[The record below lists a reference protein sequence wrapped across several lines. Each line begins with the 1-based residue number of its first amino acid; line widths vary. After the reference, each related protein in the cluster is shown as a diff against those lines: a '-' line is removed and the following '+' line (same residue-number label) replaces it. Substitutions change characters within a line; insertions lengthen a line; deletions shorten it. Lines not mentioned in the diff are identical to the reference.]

1 MSISV
6 LGAGAFGTALAVTF
20 ARTGSK
26 VRLWG
31 RDEKFMQKLTAEQ
44 SNKKYLPNASFPK
57 SMSVSQDLES
67 ALDADIILFAVP
79 TQKLSGLLEGV
90 GQTLDEK
97 LLVACCKGID
107 LSTGQGPTA
116 ILSKYAPECDAAILT
131 GPSFATDLAA
141 NMPTALTLACK
152 QMDAGKDLQSALA
165 TPVLRIYTTTDVIGA
180 ELGGAFK
187 NVMAIACGICI
198 GAGFGVSARAALMTR
213 GYAEILR
220 LALAMGAKAETL
232 SGLSGL
238 GDLSLTC
245 MSENSRNFR
254 YGLAL
259 GRGQAFDPSV
269 TVEGI
274 STAHA
279 ALEHPRFS
287 KIDMPVTKIVHEISK
302 GTTDAS
308 SAMQKLMNRPQK
320 EE

>member
-6 LGAGAFGTALAVTF
+6 LGAGAFGTALAITF

-26 VRLWG
+26 VSLWG
-31 RDEKFMQKLTAEQ
+31 RDPNLMQSLSTEQ
-44 SNKKYLPNASFPK
+44 CNKKYLPNASFPPSIK
-57 SMSVSQDLES
+57 VSQDLEN
-67 ALDADIILFAVP
+67 ALEADIILFAVP
-79 TQKLSGLLEGV
+79 TQKLARLLG
-90 GQTLDEK
+90 GMGHNLDGK

-107 LSTGQGPTA
+107 LRTGQGPTS
-116 ILSKYAPECDAAILT
+116 IVSKYAPDCEVGILT

-141 NMPTALTLACK
+141 NMPTALTLACNK
-152 QMDAGKDLQSALA
+152 TSVGKDLQSALA

-180 ELGGAFK
+180 ELGGALK

-198 GAGFGVSARAALMTR
+198 GAGFGDSARAALMTR
-213 GYAEILR
+213 GYAEMLR

-245 MSENSRNFR
+245 MSESSRNFR

-259 GRGQAFDPSV
+259 GRGKAFDPSI
-269 TVEGI
+269 TVEGVA
-274 STAHA
+274 TAHA
-279 ALEHPRFS
+279 ALGNPQFS
-287 KIDMPVTKIVHEISK
+287 KVDMPITKIVHEIAN
-302 GTTDAS
+302 GTIDADG
-308 SAMQKLMNRPQK
+308 AMQNLMNRPQK

>member
-1 MSISV
+1 MSISI

-31 RDEKFMQKLTAEQ
+31 RDVKFMQKLTVEQ

-57 SMSVSQDLES
+57 SMIVTQDLES
-67 ALDADIILFAVP
+67 ALNADIILFAVP

-107 LSTGQGPTA
+107 LSTGKGPTA
-116 ILSKYAPECDAAILT
+116 VLSKYAPECDVAILT

-152 QMDAGKDLQSALA
+152 QIDAGKDLQSALA

-180 ELGGAFK
+180 ELGSAFK
-187 NVMAIACGICI
+187 NVISIACGICI

-269 TVEGI
+269 TVEGV

-287 KIDMPVTKIVHEISK
+287 KIDMPVTKIVHEISN

>member
-1 MSISV
+1 MSISI

-26 VRLWG
+26 VHLWG
-31 RDEKFMQKLTAEQ
+31 RDAEFMQKLAAEQ
-44 SNKKYLPNASFPK
+44 YNKKYLPNASFPK

-67 ALDADIILFAVP
+67 ALDSDIILFAIP
-79 TQKLSGLLEGV
+79 TQNLSSLLEGV
-90 GQTLDEK
+90 GQTLNGK

-107 LSTGQGPTA
+107 LSTGQGPTSV
-116 ILSKYAPECDAAILT
+116 LSKYAPRCDVAILT
-131 GPSFATDLAA
+131 GPSFANDLAA

-152 QMDAGKDLQSALA
+152 EIDTGKNLQSVLA
-165 TPVLRIYTTTDVIGA
+165 TPVLRIYTTADVIGA

-245 MSENSRNFR
+245 MSKNSRNFR
-254 YGLAL
+254 FGMAL
-259 GRGQAFDPSV
+259 GQNHAFDPSV
-269 TVEGI
+269 TVEGV
-274 STAHA
+274 STARA

-287 KIDMPVTKIVHEISK
+287 KIDMPITKIVHEISN
-302 GTTDAS
+302 GATDAFN
-308 SAMQKLMNRPQK
+308 AMQTLMNRPHK

>member
-1 MSISV
+1 MSISI

-31 RDEKFMQKLTAEQ
+31 RDIKFMRKLAAEQ
-44 SNKKYLPNASFPK
+44 CNKKYLPNASFPK
-57 SMSVSQDLES
+57 SMSLSKDLEN

-79 TQKLSGLLEGV
+79 TQKLSHFLEGV
-90 GQTLDEK
+90 GPTLDRK

-107 LSTGQGPTA
+107 LGTGRGPSAVLT
-116 ILSKYAPECDAAILT
+116 KYAPGCVAATLT

-152 QMDAGKDLQSALA
+152 KICAGKELQSALA

-198 GAGFGVSARAALMTR
+198 GAGFGDSARAALMTR
-213 GYAEILR
+213 GYAEMLR
-220 LALAMGAKAETL
+220 LALAMGAKVETL

-259 GRGQAFDPSV
+259 GRGKGFDSNI
-269 TVEGI
+269 TVEGVA
-274 STAHA
+274 TAHA
-279 ALEHPRFS
+279 ALGHPEFS
-287 KIDMPVTKIVHEISK
+287 KIDMPITKIVHGISN
-302 GTTDAS
+302 GTTDIAD
-308 SAMQKLMNRPQK
+308 AMKKLMNRPQK